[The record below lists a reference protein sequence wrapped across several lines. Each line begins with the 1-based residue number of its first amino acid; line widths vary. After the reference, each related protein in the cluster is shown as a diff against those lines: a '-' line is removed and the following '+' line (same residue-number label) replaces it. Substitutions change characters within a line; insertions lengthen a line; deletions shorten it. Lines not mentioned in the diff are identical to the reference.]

1 MDNAR
6 PSFATLA
13 LKTIVVHTI
22 TYFVCGILAFYFLDY
37 AHKFAE
43 PGVRDVMRQTNEPIV
58 MAGPLF
64 QPIRGLLFAIAF
76 YPIRSAIFG
85 RKHGWVAMWLL
96 LLILGIFNTFGPC
109 AGSVEGLVYTIIPLS
124 SQLLG
129 LREVVPQVA
138 VALDHPLLLGRPS
151 RQALA
156 HLATGR
162 ALRHRPYAPHP
173 RPTRRPRQLI
183 CKSPFTRPLQNYVQR
198 ADAAAHLLSPL
209 L

>member
-22 TYFVCGILAFYFLDY
+22 TYFVCGILAFYFFDY

-43 PGVRDVMRQTNEPIV
+43 PGVRDVMRQTSEPIV

-76 YPIRSAIFG
+76 YPISSAIFG
-85 RKHGWVAMWLL
+85 RRHGWAVLWLL

-109 AGSVEGLVYTIIPLS
+109 AGSVEGMVYTTIPIS

-129 LREVVPQVA
+129 LREVVPQA
-138 VALDHPLLLGRPS
+138 LLLSIILCYWVNHPDKRWLNWVLGVVFVIVL
-151 RQALA
+151 ALPI
-156 HLATGR
+156 LGLLVGR
-162 ALRHRPYAPHP
+162 A
-173 RPTRRPRQLI
+173 
-183 CKSPFTRPLQNYVQR
+183 S
-198 ADAAAHLLSPL
+198 
-209 L
+209 